1 MKCVCIALSYS
12 PNLLGMESVR
22 FTIFASGS
30 AGNAAYLETSGARLL
45 IDCGISAKRIR
56 EGLLSLDRT
65 PERLDGIL
73 ITHEHSDH
81 IRGLRVFAAKLGIP
95 VYCNRHTSA
104 EIHRIHDTKF
114 NFRIVE
120 TGCDFQVGDLTVD
133 TFSVP
138 HDAIDPI
145 GFVLHTPA
153 AQIGFLTDMG
163 HGTRLVADRVKD
175 TEVLLLETNHDV
187 EMLNNDPRRS
197 WALKQRIMSRHG
209 HLSNEAAAEF
219 LEQLAHNRL
228 EHIFC
233 AHLSRDCN
241 TPELAKTEITQKLV
255 QIGLPKVTVHLTSQS
270 ILSPTLEIFD
280 KKTEI
285 LTEKTVATPSIAL

>member
-1 MKCVCIALSYS
+1 
-12 PNLLGMESVR
+12 MEAVR
-22 FTIFASGS
+22 FTVFASGS
-30 AGNAAYLETSGARLL
+30 AGNVAYLETPGARLL

-56 EGLLSLDRT
+56 ESLLSLDRT
-65 PERLDGIL
+65 PELLDGIL

-81 IRGLRVFAAKLGIP
+81 IKGLRVLAAKLGIP
-95 VYCNRHTSA
+95 VYCNRHTAA

-114 NFRIVE
+114 NFRIIE

-153 AQIGFLTDMG
+153 AQISFLTDMG

-209 HLSNEAAAEF
+209 HLSNEAAAKF

-255 QIGLPKVTVHLTSQS
+255 QIGLPEVNVHLTSQS
-270 ILSPTLEIFD
+270 TPIPTLEIFGN
-280 KKTEI
+280 KAPI
-285 LTEKTVATPSIAL
+285 LPEKTVATPSIAL